1 MKFPV
6 KAKSVKN
13 FDYSDL
19 LAKSEVL
26 SDDFWIEQNKLRKCF
41 MFKVDLRPF

>member
-1 MKFPV
+1 MKFPL

-13 FDYSDL
+13 FDYSDT

-26 SDDFWIEQNKLRKCF
+26 SDNF
-41 MFKVDLRPF
+41 

>member
-1 MKFPV
+1 MKFPL

-13 FDYSDL
+13 FDYIAI

-26 SDDFWIEQNKLRKCF
+26 SDDF
-41 MFKVDLRPF
+41 